1 MRPSELPTDL
11 GSTFSVKRAR
21 QRGVTPSRL
30 RASDLE
36 IPFRGVRRVRANQAD
51 TIETQLLASM
61 DAYAQ
66 RMTEHEFFSHVSAAV
81 LWGIPLPRR
90 MLSADA
96 LDVAVLWPRRAPA
109 SEGVRGHALRPWMC
123 EIVQHP
129 EFGVSVSSPATTWA
143 MLSSRYRSI
152 DDAVVAGDAV
162 VRDRMHRDDPP
173 PLTDLTALQLA
184 ANAGRRIRGELLHGA
199 LPLVHPRSR
208 SRPES
213 IMRLLLGRAGLGE
226 FLPNFDVFDGDVWI
240 AQVDFALPRTR
251 LALEYEGEHH
261 LTDPAQ
267 WAKDIARVER
277 LIELGWRVIRVTKA
291 DLFGAPGQLVSR
303 IHRAVD
309 RAR

>member
-11 GSTFSVKRAR
+11 GPAFSVQRAR

-36 IPFRGVRRVRANQAD
+36 LPFRGVRQLRANLAG
-51 TIETQLLASM
+51 TIETRLLNSM

-81 LWGIPLPRR
+81 LWGIPLARR
-90 MLSADA
+90 MLRAEA

-109 SEGVRGHALRPWMC
+109 SQGVRGHALRSWMC
-123 EIVQHP
+123 EVVQHP
-129 EFGVSVSSPATTWA
+129 DFGVSVSSPATTWA
-143 MLSSRYRSI
+143 MLSAHYRSI

-162 VRDRMHRDDPP
+162 IRDKMHRDDPP
-173 PLTDLTALQLA
+173 PLTSLTSLQLA
-184 ANAGRRIRGELLHGA
+184 SDAGRRIRGGILRGA
-199 LPLVHPRSR
+199 LPLIHPRSR

-213 IMRLLLGRAGLGE
+213 VMRLLLGRAGLSG
-226 FLPNFDVFDGDVWI
+226 FLPNFDVFEGDVWV
-240 AQVDFALPRTR
+240 AQVDFALPGIR

-267 WAKDIARVER
+267 WAKDIARVEH
-277 LIELGWRVIRVTKA
+277 LTELGWRVIRVTKA
-291 DLFGAPGQLVSR
+291 DLFGAPEHLVTR
-303 IHRAVD
+303 IRRAIE